1 LTVVEASA
9 GQYHADALTDEPT
22 LSATTARILCT
33 QTPAHAREQHPR
45 LNPNYRRA
53 EEQKFD
59 IGNACHRLLLEGEDC
74 IHIVAAPD
82 WRSNFAKEQRDFGRE
97 YGRIPLLESQWLE
110 LEAMVAALRA
120 QFAHLEADP
129 PVFTD
134 GKPEQVIVWD
144 EQGVKCRA
152 RLDWLRDDLTGID
165 DLKTTGKSAD
175 PRKWGQHTLFGM
187 GYDVQ
192 AAFYR
197 RAVRSLGGD
206 PEFRF
211 VVAEVTPPFLCSVV
225 DLAPDALALADDK
238 IDYALNVWKRCLAE
252 GRWDGYDRRTFHAE
266 APAWASA
273 QWFERQG
280 IEEVAA

>member
-1 LTVVEASA
+1 VTILAVSA
-9 GQYHADALTDEPT
+9 EQYHADALTDEPT

-45 LNPNYRRA
+45 LNPNYRRL

-59 IGNACHRLLLEGEDC
+59 IGNAAHRLLLEGEDC

-152 RLDWLRDDLTGID
+152 RLDWLRDDLTVIE

-192 AAFYR
+192 AAMYR

-225 DLAPDALALADDK
+225 TLDHDAWGFADAKVDQALT
-238 IDYALNVWKRCLAE
+238 VWKRCLASGE
-252 GRWDGYDRRTFHAE
+252 WPGYDRRVAY
-266 APAWASA
+266 AQMPGWAAAAWM
-273 QWFERQG
+273 ER
-280 IEEVAA
+280 ETEVAA

>member
-1 LTVVEASA
+1 VTILEASA
-9 GQYHADALTDEPT
+9 DQYHADALTDEPT

-45 LNPNYRRA
+45 LNPNYRRV
-53 EEQKFD
+53 EDPKFD
-59 IGNACHRLLLEGEDC
+59 IGLASHRLLLEGEDC

-152 RLDWLRDDLTGID
+152 RLDWLRDDLTVID

-187 GYDVQ
+187 SYDVQ
-192 AAFYR
+192 CVMYR
-197 RAVRSLGGD
+197 RAVRALTGVQ

-211 VVAEVTPPFLCSVV
+211 VVAEVTPPFACSVV
-225 DLAPDALALADDK
+225 SLAPDALAFAEDK
-238 IDYALNVWKRCLAE
+238 LDFALKVWKQCLE
-252 GRWDGYDRRTFHAE
+252 LDRWDAYDRRVAYVE
-266 APAWASA
+266 APAWAESA
-273 QWFERQG
+273 WLSRE
-280 IEEVAA
+280 ESEVAA